1 MTRKYLAFLIL
12 ILSFLTSSSILITAC
27 TNSNPTGPLANYNPT
42 PTPYSSTAYV
52 STLAGSAGVTGAINA
67 TGTAASFNLPTGV
80 AVDSFGNIYVA
91 DQNNDLI
98 RKITAGGVVTT
109 LAGQAGV
116 YVSTNATGTAA
127 SFNSP
132 TGVAVD
138 TAGNVYVADMANC
151 LIRKITAGGIVST
164 LAGQPRVN
172 GSTNATG
179 TAASFYYPTGVAVD
193 TAGNVYVA
201 DSGNNL
207 IRKITS
213 GGVVT
218 TLAGSLSGGSTNGT
232 GTAASFYNP
241 TEVAVDSSGNV
252 YVTDTYNY
260 LIRKI
265 TPGGVV
271 TTLAGGGSGVGT
283 NGIGTAASFNQP
295 FGVAVD
301 TVGNIYVTD
310 TLNNLIRKITSGGVV
325 TTMAGEGSGF
335 GVHGWPNPGSTNGMG
350 PAASFNFPTGITVD
364 SSGNVY
370 IGDQNNNMI
379 RKITP

>member
-116 YVSTNATGTAA
+116 YGSTNATGTAA

-232 GTAASFYNP
+232 GTAASF
-241 TEVAVDSSGNV
+241 
-252 YVTDTYNY
+252 
-260 LIRKI
+260 
-265 TPGGVV
+265 
-271 TTLAGGGSGVGT
+271 
-283 NGIGTAASFNQP
+283 NQP